1 MDGGFCKRQKM
12 VNQRKI
18 NKKAMIDHRF
28 FFMEMALVKGK
39 NNLGLNKNLINSYQH

>member
-18 NKKAMIDHRF
+18 NKKSDDDHRF
-28 FFMEMALVKGK
+28 FFGKGFAK
-39 NNLGLNKNLINSYQH
+39 WQK